1 MSKIKNQVALVT
13 GASRG
18 MGRVY
23 VDALLKAGA
32 KKVYAG
38 VRNPTDVADLV
49 EASNGKVVALHLD
62 VTNMDHV
69 NAAAQNCKDVSL
81 LVNNAGVALFQG
93 FLSVN
98 DSDIARQEME
108 INYFGTLNLIQAFAP
123 ILKVNGGGAIVNTSS
138 VASFACFPV
147 LGSYSASKAAVNL
160 MTQGVRAELAAQ
172 GTQVT
177 GVYPGPVDTDMA
189 ANVEMDKTSPQDVIA
204 RVLEAVKN
212 GDEDVYPDPMA
223 VEFHTNFRADP
234 KAVEKEV
241 GGMLPS

>member
-38 VRNPTDVADLV
+38 ARNPKDVSDLV
-49 EASNGKVVALHLD
+49 EASNGKVIALHLD

-69 NAAAQNCKDVSL
+69 NTAAQTCKDVSL

-98 DSDIARQEME
+98 DSDVARQEME

-123 ILKVNGGGAIVNTSS
+123 VLKANGGGAIVNTSS

-160 MTQGVRAELAAQ
+160 MTQGVRAELVAQ

-189 ANVEMDKTSPQDVIA
+189 ANVELDKTSPQDVIA
-204 RVLEAVKN
+204 RVLEAVEN
-212 GDEDVYPDPMA
+212 GEEDVYPDPMA